1 MSGTTS
7 DGKGF
12 HVYFANKTY
21 YSKEQKCV
29 VKLDKDDTTSYGP
42 ETTTI
47 LLGED
52 NISAFKY
59 YVHDFGG
66 SSGSNR
72 MSFSGARVTVYYG
85 GEGPE
90 CYSLGRLTL

>member
-1 MSGTTS
+1 M
-7 DGKGF
+7 
-12 HVYFANKTY
+12 
-21 YSKEQKCV
+21 
-29 VKLDKDDTTSYGP
+29 VKLDRDDTTSYGP